1 MDQPDGIQIGLA
13 HVIVGLV
20 CVYAIALDVELWI
33 LLNWMN
39 VINVLSGLM
48 LKAGARP
55 LNSKKLS

>member
-39 VINVLSGLM
+39 VVNVLSWLM
-48 LKAGARP
+48 LRLGLGP
-55 LNSKKLS
+55 